1 MTQPSAPTLASWAM
15 IVTLGLV
22 WGATFIGVALALEG
36 FSPLWVAAGRLTL
49 AAALMLAIVQ
59 VVPNRVETDGRA
71 RWPYMLFIGA
81 MGAALPFFLLSWGQV
96 RVASGFAG
104 VSMAMIALL
113 VLPLSHL
120 FVPGE
125 TMTLRKTIGVLLGV
139 GGVAAL
145 FWGRFD
151 GGADGLAEVWGQA
164 ACLCA
169 AACYA
174 TASIATRLCPPIEP
188 IRLAAA
194 QLTVGAA
201 IVLPIALIREGLP
214 AIETSTAL
222 TALVV
227 LALIPTAGA
236 NLLRVLVIRSAGPQF
251 MSLTNFQVP
260 VWAVIFGALVL
271 GEPVPP
277 QLALALLLILG
288 GITVTQWPTLRRL
301 IRRKT

>member
-1 MTQPSAPTLASWAM
+1 
-15 IVTLGLV
+15 
-22 WGATFIGVALALEG
+22 
-36 FSPLWVAAGRLTL
+36 
-49 AAALMLAIVQ
+49 
-59 VVPNRVETDGRA
+59 
-71 RWPYMLFIGA
+71 

-151 GGADGLAEVWGQA
+151 GGTDGLAEFWGQA
-164 ACLCA
+164 ACIGA

-174 TASIATRLCPPIEP
+174 MASIATRLCPPIEP

-194 QLTVGAA
+194 QLSVGAA

-214 AIETSTAL
+214 AIEPSTAL
-222 TALVV
+222 TALIV
-227 LALIPTAGA
+227 LALVPTAGA
-236 NLLRVLVIRSAGPQF
+236 NLLRVVVIRSAGPQF

-260 VWAVIFGALVL
+260 VWAVIFGALIL
-271 GEPVPP
+271 GEPIPP
-277 QLALALLLILG
+277 QLTLALVLILS
-288 GITVTQWPTLRRL
+288 GITVTQWPALRRL
-301 IRRKT
+301 AAR